1 MSYLSFFIYN
11 CKKFTNLYG
20 YNFLHNLFLRLRLN
34 CIFFYFNCNCKI
46 VIVSCLLIVFF
57 SWILLTGGR
66 SMIHE
71 LIGKKDKLYIYI
83 YIYIYIYTCVC
94 INTYIYIEKIYRFFN
109 LLLTL
114 LSIEVVDN
122 LA

>member
-1 MSYLSFFIYN
+1 
-11 CKKFTNLYG
+11 
-20 YNFLHNLFLRLRLN
+20 
-34 CIFFYFNCNCKI
+34 
-46 VIVSCLLIVFF
+46 
-57 SWILLTGGR
+57 
-66 SMIHE
+66 MIHE
-71 LIGKKDKLYIYI
+71 LVGKKDKLYIYI
-83 YIYIYIYTCVC
+83 Y

>member
-1 MSYLSFFIYN
+1 
-11 CKKFTNLYG
+11 
-20 YNFLHNLFLRLRLN
+20 
-34 CIFFYFNCNCKI
+34 
-46 VIVSCLLIVFF
+46 
-57 SWILLTGGR
+57 
-66 SMIHE
+66 MIHE
-71 LIGKKDKLYIYI
+71 LVGKKDKLYI